1 MSVAGINLSA
11 TKTCAE
17 HGVLKSDKVDD
28 ENVVWHLC
36 KGVRQMATARSK
48 SELTDLELIHALQV
62 LGHVMGD

>member
-28 ENVVWHLC
+28 ENVVWHLYDD
-36 KGVRQMATARSK
+36 VREMVIARSRSK
-48 SELTDLELIHALQV
+48 LTDLEFIHALQV